1 VTFTQP
7 TTRPPRYRRTRARR
21 IIRNTA
27 RALLPRRIGLRHRIL
42 ISFGAGAMILSAV
55 LAITT
60 YGFTRS
66 SFVQQRESAEI
77 NQAFANAKRV
87 QTDLLANPADV
98 IGALEQFGSA
108 QRLLF
113 SNGVWTSNSK
123 GFTQADIPTALKT
136 RVVTNLKAAHMIID
150 HGVNA
155 ALIVGIPLEQVN
167 AYYFELESLR
177 QTEDAL
183 RSVFIALM
191 LSGAITTAVGIGLG
205 LLVSGR
211 TVRPLVQAAQA
222 ASAIAEGRFD
232 TRLETTQDRD
242 LEMLTTAFNDMV
254 ATLQTRVE
262 RDARFTSDVS
272 HELRSPLM
280 TLAASA
286 QVMHSRR
293 DELPERSQAALD
305 LLIGDVSRFQG
316 LVGDLL
322 EISRFDA
329 GAIRL
334 IKEPLALLEFV
345 RQAIAVSSL
354 PRTDVIFAAET
365 DQILVQGDK
374 RRLARVFANLI
385 DNARIHSGGKPKI
398 IIQFAD
404 DDPTKSRVWVI
415 VEDDGGGLIDGEEEK
430 IFERFSRGGT
440 AGQRAGSEGAGL
452 GLALAAEHVALHS
465 GSIWA
470 ENRHDGIRGARFI
483 VELEIFVPNQ
493 PALGAQSSAET
504 SS

>member
-1 VTFTQP
+1 MNSENTKP
-7 TTRPPRYRRTRARR
+7 RPPRYRRTRARR
-21 IIRNTA
+21 IIRNLTLS
-27 RALLPRRIGLRHRIL
+27 LLPRRIGLRHRIL
-42 ISFGAGAMILSAV
+42 VSFGAGAMILSAV

-66 SFVQQRESAEI
+66 SFVQQRETDEI

-87 QTDLLANPADV
+87 QNDLLTNPTDV
-98 IGALEQFGSA
+98 MGALEQFGSA
-108 QRLLF
+108 QRLVYIG
-113 SNGVWTSNSK
+113 GVWTSNSK
-123 GFTQADIPTALKT
+123 NFTQADIPTSLKT
-136 RVVTNLKAAHMIID
+136 RVITDLRAANMIVD
-150 HGVNA
+150 HAQNT

-167 AYYFELESLR
+167 AVYFELESLR
-177 QTEDAL
+177 QTQDAL
-183 RSVFIALM
+183 RSVLIALL

-211 TVRPLVQAAQA
+211 TVQPLVQAAQA
-222 ASAIAEGRFD
+222 AKAIAQGRFD

-242 LEMLTTAFNDMV
+242 LQALTTAFNDMV
-254 ATLQTRVE
+254 ETLQMRVE

-305 LLIGDVSRFQG
+305 LLIGDVTRFQG
-316 LVGDLL
+316 LVEDLL

-334 IKEPLALLEFV
+334 INEPLVLIEFV

-354 PRTDVIFAAET
+354 PRTDIVYASASE
-365 DQILVQGDK
+365 QILVQGDK

-398 IIQFAD
+398 VIQLAD
-404 DDPTKSRVWVI
+404 DDPTMSHVWII
-415 VEDDGGGLIDGEEEK
+415 VEDDGSGLIDGEEEK
-430 IFERFSRGGT
+430 IFERFSRGGS

-470 ENRHDGIRGARFI
+470 ENRTDGIRGARFI
-483 VELEIFVPNQ
+483 VELDIFVVSTVPEKSL
-493 PALGAQSSAET
+493 PTTEASA
-504 SS
+504 